1 VQNKQNK
8 NQTKGG
14 IKKKKLKSV
23 PTKHNK
29 IENTHKKPNATKK
42 SSKFVKPRKSPKSP
56 KFQINQKSKAT
67 IHATIKPLSENTINQ
82 NTPYKTNIT
91 KLLNSKQ

>member
-1 VQNKQNK
+1 
-8 NQTKGG
+8 
-14 IKKKKLKSV
+14 V

-29 IENTHKKPNATKK
+29 IENTKKTECNQK

-56 KFQINQKSKAT
+56 KFQIYQKSKTT

-82 NTPYKTNIT
+82 NTPFKTNIT